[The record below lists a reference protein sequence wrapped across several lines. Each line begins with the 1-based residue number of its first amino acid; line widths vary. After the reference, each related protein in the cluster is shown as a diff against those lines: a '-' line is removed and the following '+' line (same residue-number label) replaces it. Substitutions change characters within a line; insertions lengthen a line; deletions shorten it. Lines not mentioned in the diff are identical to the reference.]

1 MKNRRRHPPQ
11 PRLGRGR
18 PGDGRAPNERPNAA
32 WDAAPLRAAPHPRP
46 ERRESRAAPAA
57 PYDAPGRN
65 LVFGAEPVHELIA
78 AAPDAVRTLYV
89 QHGLESRFQRETER
103 VRAAGGH
110 VVSAEPGALARMA
123 GAESRHQGVAA
134 IVCDYNYAQFEEVLS
149 GKPDPVLLVDG
160 VTDPRN
166 LGALL
171 RSAECAGANT
181 VVLARDRTAA
191 LTPAAI
197 KSSAGAWVHLRIARC
212 GNVARAIEDLKQ
224 AGYWIAALA
233 PGGDT
238 DLYSLDVS
246 RRLALIVGSEGKGV
260 REIVRK
266 NADYIVGIPMR
277 GKVESLNVSVAAAL
291 ALFEIERRRATARTA
306 SDDESG

>member
-1 MKNRRRHPPQ
+1 
-11 PRLGRGR
+11 
-18 PGDGRAPNERPNAA
+18 
-32 WDAAPLRAAPHPRP
+32 
-46 ERRESRAAPAA
+46 
-57 PYDAPGRN
+57 
-65 LVFGAEPVHELIA
+65 
-78 AAPDAVRTLYV
+78 
-89 QHGLESRFQRETER
+89 
-103 VRAAGGH
+103 
-110 VVSAEPGALARMA
+110 VSAEPAALARMA
-123 GAESRHQGVAA
+123 GAEGRHQGVAA
-134 IVCDYNYAQFEEVLS
+134 IVREFNYAPFEEVLAA
-149 GKPDPVLLVDG
+149 KPDPVLLVDG

-171 RSAECAGANT
+171 RSAECAGAGT

-197 KSSAGAWVHLRIARC
+197 KASAGAWVHLRIARC

-233 PGGDT
+233 PGGET

-260 REIVRK
+260 RDIVKK
-266 NADYIVGIPMR
+266 NADFVVGIPMR

-291 ALFEIERRRATARTA
+291 ALFEIERRRSAVRAA
-306 SDDESG
+306 SGTQGG